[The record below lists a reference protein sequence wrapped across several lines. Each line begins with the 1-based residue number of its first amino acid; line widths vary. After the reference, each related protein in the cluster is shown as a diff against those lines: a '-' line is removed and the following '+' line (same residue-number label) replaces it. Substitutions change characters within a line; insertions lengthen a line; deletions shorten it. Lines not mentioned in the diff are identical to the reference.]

1 MRASSPV
8 RNSFLILF
16 LISVTDFFL
25 NPLAYDETMKTMVIA
40 ATAIAVIPIL
50 LALFLPNWYLGDTQN
65 AVDNANLEGE
75 VDSRN

>member
-1 MRASSPV
+1 
-8 RNSFLILF
+8 
-16 LISVTDFFL
+16 
-25 NPLAYDETMKTMVIA
+25 MKTMVIA